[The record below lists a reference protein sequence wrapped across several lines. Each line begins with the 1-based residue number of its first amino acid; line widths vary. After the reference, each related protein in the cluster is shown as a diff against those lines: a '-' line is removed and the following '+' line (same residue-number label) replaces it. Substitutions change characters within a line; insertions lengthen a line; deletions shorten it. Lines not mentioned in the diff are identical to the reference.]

1 MRQAFRDPPQPSGLD
16 FLRGHQPWPD
26 KSMSRMAED
35 DKEVE
40 DLEIVLLLEAVFRRY
55 GYDFRDYSLAHLR
68 RRMRHRLALSGLPDL
83 GAMLHRVLSDRVFF
97 ELLLRDLSISVTE
110 MFRDPDIYLRIRND
124 VVPRLKTYPFVKI
137 WHAGCATGE
146 EVYSMAILLHEE
158 GLLERCQ
165 IYATDFNQLSL
176 KKAKEGIYPPDQIR
190 LFTGNYQKG
199 GGRES
204 FSDYYTADDD
214 AVILK
219 SWLKKKIVFADH
231 NLVTDTVFSEVQIV
245 VCRNVLI
252 YFNRELQKRIF
263 NTFYESLCPGGFL
276 LLGSKESLRPTEQA
290 GRFETLYPEE
300 KIYRKV
306 LQ

>member
-1 MRQAFRDPPQPSGLD
+1 MKNEND
-16 FLRGHQPWPD
+16 
-26 KSMSRMAED
+26 D
-35 DKEVE
+35 DKTVE
-40 DLEIVLLLEAVFRRY
+40 DIEINLLLEGMFRRY

-68 RRMRHRLALSGLPDL
+68 RRLRHRLELSGLPDL
-83 GAMLHRVLSDRVFF
+83 GAMLHRVLSDRHFF
-97 ELLLRDLSISVTE
+97 ELLLRDLSINVTE
-110 MFRDPDIYLRIRND
+110 MFRDPEIYRLIRNE
-124 VVPRLKTYPFVKI
+124 VAPRLKTWPFIKI

-158 GLLERCQ
+158 GLLKRCQ
-165 IYATDFNQLSL
+165 IYATDFNQIAL
-176 KKAKEGIYPPDQIR
+176 KKAKEGIYSLDQVR

-204 FSDYYTADDD
+204 FADYYTADND

-219 SWLKKKIVFADH
+219 SWLKEKIVFADH
-231 NLVTDTVFSEVQIV
+231 NLVTDGVFSEMQLV

-252 YFNRELQKRIF
+252 YFNRELQERIF

-276 LLGSKESLRPTEQA
+276 WLGSKETLRQSEMA
-290 GRFETLYPEE
+290 GRFEAICQDE
-300 KIYRKV
+300 KIYKKV

>member
-1 MRQAFRDPPQPSGLD
+1 MKNEND
-16 FLRGHQPWPD
+16 
-26 KSMSRMAED
+26 D
-35 DKEVE
+35 DKAVE
-40 DLEIVLLLEAVFRRY
+40 DIEISLLLEGVFRRY

-68 RRMRHRLALSGLPDL
+68 RRLRHRLELSGLSDL
-83 GAMLHRVLSDRVFF
+83 GAMLHRVLSDRHFF
-97 ELLLRDLSISVTE
+97 ELLLRDLSINVTE
-110 MFRDPDIYLRIRND
+110 MFRDPEIYARVRNE
-124 VVPRLKTYPFVKI
+124 VVSRLKTWPFVKI

-158 GLLERCQ
+158 GLLKRCQ
-165 IYATDFNQLSL
+165 IYATDFNQIAL
-176 KKAKEGIYPPDQIR
+176 KKAREGIYSLDQVR

-204 FSDYYTADDD
+204 FADYYTADDD

-219 SWLKKKIVFADH
+219 SWLKEKIVFADH
-231 NLVTDTVFSEVQIV
+231 NLVTDGVFSEMQLV

-252 YFNRELQKRIF
+252 YFNRELQERIF

-276 LLGSKESLRPTEQA
+276 WLGSKETLRQSDMA
-290 GRFETLYPEE
+290 GRFEAISQDE
-300 KIYRKV
+300 KIYKKV

>member
-1 MRQAFRDPPQPSGLD
+1 MTNTT
-16 FLRGHQPWPD
+16 
-26 KSMSRMAED
+26 D
-35 DKEVE
+35 DAKEVE
-40 DLEIVLLLEAVFRRY
+40 DLEIALLLEGMFKRY

-68 RRMRHRLALSGLPDL
+68 RRLRHRLEASALPDM
-83 GAMLHRVLSDRVFF
+83 GAMLHRVLHDRSFF
-97 ELLLRDLSISVTE
+97 ELLLRDLSINVTE
-110 MFRDPDIYLRIRND
+110 MFRDPDIYLQIRAE
-124 VVPRLKTYPFVKI
+124 VVSRLKTWPFVKI

-165 IYATDFNQLSL
+165 IYATDFNQIAL
-176 KKAKEGIYPPDQIR
+176 KKARDGIYALDQVR
-190 LFTGNYQKG
+190 KFTANYLKS

-219 SWLKKKIVFADH
+219 NWLKKRIVFADH
-231 NLVTDTVFSEVQIV
+231 NLVTDSVFSEVQLV

-252 YFNRELQKRIF
+252 YFNRELQARIF
-263 NTFYESLCPGGFL
+263 QTFYESLCPGGFL
-276 LLGSKESLRPTEQA
+276 WLGSKESLRLSPLNES
-290 GRFETLYPEE
+290 FEALFPDE
-300 KIYRKV
+300 KIYKKA

>member
-1 MRQAFRDPPQPSGLD
+1 MGKP
-16 FLRGHQPWPD
+16 
-26 KSMSRMAED
+26 AED
-35 DKEVE
+35 DKELE
-40 DLEIVLLLEAVFRRY
+40 DLEVALLLEGVFRRY

-68 RRMRHRLALSGLPDL
+68 RRLRHRLQSSYLPDL
-83 GAMLHRVLSDRVFF
+83 GAMLHRVLSDRNFF

-110 MFRDPDIYLRIRND
+110 MFRDPGVYQRLRTE
-124 VVPRLKTYPFVKI
+124 VVPRLMTWPFVKI

-165 IYATDFNQLSL
+165 IYATDFNQLAL
-176 KKAKEGIYPPDQIR
+176 KGAKEGIYSLDQVR
-190 LFTGNYQKG
+190 LFTGNYLKG

-219 SWLKKKIVFADH
+219 SWLKKRIVFADH
-231 NLVTDTVFSEVQIV
+231 NLVTDSVFSEVQMV

-252 YFNRELQKRIF
+252 YFNRDLQQRIF
-263 NTFYESLCPGGFL
+263 RTFYESLCPGGIL
-276 LLGSKESLRPTEQA
+276 VLGTKESLQLSGMAEL
-290 GRFETLYPEE
+290 FEPVCPDE
-300 KIYRKV
+300 KIYKKV
-306 LQ
+306 PQ

>member
-1 MRQAFRDPPQPSGLD
+1 
-16 FLRGHQPWPD
+16 
-26 KSMSRMAED
+26 MSNAPD

-40 DLEIVLLLEAVFRRY
+40 DLEISLLLEGVYQRY

-68 RRMRHRLALSGLPDL
+68 RRLRMRLELSALPDL
-83 GAMLHRVLSDRVFF
+83 GALLHRVLSDRGFF
-97 ELLLRDLSISVTE
+97 ELLLRDLSINVTE
-110 MFRDPDIYLRIRND
+110 MFRDPDIYLRVRND
-124 VVPRLKTYPFVKI
+124 VAPRLKTYPFVKV

-165 IYATDFNQLSL
+165 IYATDFNQVAL
-176 KKAKEGIYPPDQIR
+176 KKAKEGIYSLDQVR
-190 LFTGNYQKG
+190 LFTGNYQKS

-204 FSDYYTADDD
+204 FSDYYTADND

-231 NLVTDTVFSEVQIV
+231 NLVTDSVFSEVQMV

-252 YFNRELQKRIF
+252 YFNRELQNRIF
-263 NTFYESLCPGGFL
+263 HTFYESLCPGGFL
-276 LLGSKESLRPTEQA
+276 LLGSKESLLLSDLA
-290 GRFETLYPEE
+290 ARFEALYPDE
-300 KIYRKV
+300 KIYKKI

>member
-1 MRQAFRDPPQPSGLD
+1 MTITTD
-16 FLRGHQPWPD
+16 
-26 KSMSRMAED
+26 D

-40 DLEIVLLLEAVFRRY
+40 DLEISLLLEGMFKRY

-68 RRMRHRLALSGLPDL
+68 RRLRHRQHASGLPDM
-83 GAMLHRVLSDRVFF
+83 GAMLHRVLHDRSFF
-97 ELLLRDLSISVTE
+97 ELLLRDLSINVTE
-110 MFRDPDIYLRIRND
+110 MFRDPDIYLRIRTE

-165 IYATDFNQLSL
+165 IYATDFNQIAL
-176 KKAKEGIYPPDQIR
+176 KKARNGIYSLDQVR
-190 LFTGNYQKG
+190 QFTANYQKG

-204 FSDYYTADDD
+204 FSDYYTADND

-219 SWLKKKIVFADH
+219 NWLKARVVFADH
-231 NLVTDTVFSEVQIV
+231 NLVTDSVFSEMQLV

-252 YFNRELQKRIF
+252 YFNRELQNRIF
-263 NTFYESLCPGGFL
+263 QTFYESLCPGGFL
-276 LLGSKESLRPTEQA
+276 WLGSKESLRLSAMST
-290 GRFETLYPEE
+290 RFDALFADD
-300 KIYRKV
+300 KIYKRE
-306 LQ
+306 LR